1 MDNESTHTR
10 IYKRTLQNLRRI
22 HAETGEKIL
31 EILDRAIQAE
41 WAKVKQNADS
51 NARAQDKTESDA

>member
-41 WAKVKQNADS
+41 WEKVKQNADS
-51 NARAQDKTESDA
+51 NQSAQD